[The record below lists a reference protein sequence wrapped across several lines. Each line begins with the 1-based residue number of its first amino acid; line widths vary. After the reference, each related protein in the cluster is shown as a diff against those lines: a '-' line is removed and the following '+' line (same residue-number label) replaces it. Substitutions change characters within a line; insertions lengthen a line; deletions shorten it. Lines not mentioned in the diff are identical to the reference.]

1 MAHLAE
7 DVHGLRIELSGRE
20 QFFGLKRS
28 FEIPWLQV
36 LNIAQVPDLWVH
48 LRGIRAPGTGF
59 PGVIML
65 GTTRYR
71 GHKDFNAVYGHKPGV
86 VISLIG
92 NPFTRVLLTREE
104 KLSLPQRPPTQ

>member
-1 MAHLAE
+1 MAVLT
-7 DVHGLRIELSGRE
+7 DDLSGLQIELSARE

-28 FEIPWLQV
+28 FVIPWSQV
-36 LNIAQVPDLWVH
+36 LNIAQVSDLWVH

-86 VISLIG
+86 VISLTG
-92 NPFTRVLLTREE
+92 NPFTRVLLTRDDR
-104 KLSLPQRPPTQ
+104 LSLPKRPTTQ